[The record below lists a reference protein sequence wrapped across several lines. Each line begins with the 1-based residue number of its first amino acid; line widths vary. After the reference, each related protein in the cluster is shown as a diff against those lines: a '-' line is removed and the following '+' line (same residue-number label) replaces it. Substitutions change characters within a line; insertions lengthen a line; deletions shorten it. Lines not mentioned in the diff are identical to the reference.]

1 MDHKEK
7 QKLTFDL
14 ICKAAAGDKEA
25 TEEIMAYYESY
36 IIALSKIPFYNKAG
50 EVCYRMLKSIFKF

>member
-14 ICKAAAGDKEA
+14 ICKAAAGGQRGNGRNHG
-25 TEEIMAYYESY
+25 
-36 IIALSKIPFYNKAG
+36 L
-50 EVCYRMLKSIFKF
+50 L